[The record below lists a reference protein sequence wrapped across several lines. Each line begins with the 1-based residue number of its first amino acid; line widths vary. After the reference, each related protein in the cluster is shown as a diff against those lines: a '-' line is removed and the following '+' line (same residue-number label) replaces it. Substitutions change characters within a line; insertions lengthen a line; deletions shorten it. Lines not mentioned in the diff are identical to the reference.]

1 MQLSIAVLCFL
12 TLWCSVNSRCVMR
25 GECDGLDG
33 KIKPC
38 YADTEALPIIT
49 DVEDEDVENVISTFE
64 RICPTFVIDDE
75 GNRLPADEI
84 YTCCSSQQVFSMAES
99 LTLAESILGRCPT
112 CFRNFARQICEMN
125 CATDQSR
132 FVEVKTEVGA
142 DNKVYVNE
150 IDYRLHEDFM
160 LGTHSSCS
168 DVIVPQTGTYALTM
182 MCGSAVNC
190 TAEAWFSF
198 TGDTQ
203 ANPITP
209 VQVNFIMTSDN
220 ETSMHKEV
228 LPCYETYEG
237 DLPCSCMDCISTC
250 PDSKPYVPDICN
262 VLTLTCVGFSIGIG
276 FFGIT
281 VIIFIILTC
290 VQFKKQKKEPITK
303 EGTSGPN
310 KMTKMFQVLFAKIGG
325 MSASNPV
332 LIIMITS
339 WVVYAMIWGVI
350 NLNLTSNP
358 IELWSAPDSRS
369 RQELNFF
376 NERFGPFYR
385 TAQVFL
391 TFHSD
396 PFNVTTEDGEQWY
409 GPAFHLESIQELVK
423 LENKIKNINS
433 EGGGVTLA
441 DVCYAPLRAQD
452 SPKDINLCV
461 SMSATTYLSN
471 TNTINNAT
479 YLSEIQSCI
488 NNHYGFGCLAPW
500 GGGAEPDLAFG
511 GFEPGDIL
519 SANTLLINF
528 PISNFLLNEDLEPVL
543 EWEQNFLDLLHEYK
557 NNVDPAFVSVAYSA
571 ERSVEDE
578 IQRVSVA
585 EAVPIAI
592 SYILMFIYVTI
603 SLGNVRSCKT
613 RFIDSKVMV
622 ALGSIVT
629 VIVAI
634 VCAMGVMGYAQ
645 ITLTLLAINVIPFFI
660 LSIGIDNV
668 FLMVNTL
675 HDIQSNLKSFD
686 DYKEDWSFEKRR
698 RYVFEKMLE
707 SVGPSM
713 FVSSVTQITCFAIG
727 SLANFPAVVTFAI
740 FATFSLGFLFVFQ
753 ITTIVALLSLDYKR
767 TSQNR
772 LDIFCCVQ
780 KKILDDENPLH
791 SEIPYKGVTQR
802 LMVPYSKFILD
813 WRVKV
818 VVAIL
823 FMALVSVNV
832 MFVPDLEIGLDQEMA
847 LPSDSYV
854 YHYLQALASYI
865 RMGPP
870 VYFVVKGG
878 LNYTNPNHQNVICG
892 GQLCHK
898 DSLNMQIFLATL
910 HSDITYISKPSNSW
924 LDDFIDW
931 SGLYGVC
938 CQYNTSSYGFCA
950 SGDNS
955 EDCRHCNISRSEYA
969 NGRLRPEPEAFE
981 KYIPFFLQDPP
992 TEICNKAGLASY
1004 SAAVNYVLDSEG
1016 RATVQDTNFMAYHS
1030 PLSTSKDYITAVDN
1044 GYRVSGEIMAAIKK
1058 HTGLDIEV
1066 FPYSIFYVFYEQYL
1080 TMWADTFVAI
1090 GYCLLGALFFNLVAS
1105 GFNILTTFA
1114 VIFNVI
1120 LVIVNMMGIM
1130 YIWNIPLNA
1139 VSCVNLIVSIGIA
1152 VEFCSHIS
1160 YAYSTSQRQGD
1171 EKIAEAIQKVGAT
1184 IITGITFTNIPIIV
1198 LAFSYTEIIE
1208 VFFFRM
1214 FLSLVILGFLHGMVF
1229 FPVLLSYLDGL
1240 RR

>member
-1 MQLSIAVLCFL
+1 
-12 TLWCSVNSRCVMR
+12 MR
-25 GECDGLDG
+25 GECVGTDG

-38 YADTEALPIIT
+38 FADTEALSIIT
-49 DVEDEDVENVISTFE
+49 GVDDEDVENVITTFA
-64 RICPTFVIDDE
+64 RICPSFVIDDE
-75 GNRLPADEI
+75 GNRLPDDEI
-84 YTCCSSQQVFSMAES
+84 FTCCSSDQVFSMAES

-125 CATDQSR
+125 CAADQSR
-132 FVEVKTEVGA
+132 FVDVKYQPDA
-142 DNKVYVNE
+142 DGNLYVNE

-160 LGTHSSCS
+160 LGAHSSCA
-168 DVIVPQTGTYALTM
+168 DVVVPQTGTNALNM

-209 VQVNFIMTSDN
+209 VQVNFHMTSDK
-220 ETSMHKEV
+220 ETSMHKEI
-228 LPCYETYEG
+228 LPCDETYEG
-237 DLPCSCMDCISTC
+237 DLPCSCMDCVRTC
-250 PDSKPYVPDICN
+250 PDSKPYVPDICS
-262 VLTLTCVGFSIGIG
+262 VFTLSCVGFSIGIV
-276 FFGIT
+276 FFVIT
-281 VIIFIILTC
+281 VLIFILITYL
-290 VQFKKQKKEPITK
+290 QLRKQNREHPAKES
-303 EGTSGPN
+303 TSGPN
-310 KMTKMFQVLFAKIGG
+310 MMTKMFQKLFAKIGG

-332 LIIMITS
+332 LIIMITT
-339 WVVYAMIWGVI
+339 WVVFGMIFGVL

-391 TFHSD
+391 TFHAD
-396 PFNVTTEDGEQWY
+396 PFNITTEDGVQWY
-409 GPAFHLESIQELVK
+409 GPAFRLESIKELVE
-423 LENKIKNINS
+423 LEKQIMAIDID
-433 EGGGVTLA
+433 GLTLA
-441 DVCYAPLRAQD
+441 DVCYAPLRGRDA
-452 SPKDINLCV
+452 PKDINLCV
-461 SMSATTYLSN
+461 YMSATSYLSN
-471 TNTINNAT
+471 TDSINNAT
-479 YLSEIQSCI
+479 YLSEIQNCI
-488 NNHYGFGCLAPW
+488 NNHYGFGCLADW
-500 GGGAEPDLAFG
+500 GGGADPDLAFG
-511 GFEPGDIL
+511 GFERGDIL
-519 SANTLLINF
+519 SANTLLLNF
-528 PISNFLLNEDLEPVL
+528 PITNHLLSEDLEPVL
-543 EWEQNFLDLLHEYK
+543 KWEQKFLDILHEYK
-557 NNVDPAFVSVAYSA
+557 SNVAPEFVSVAYSA
-571 ERSVEDE
+571 ERSIEDE

-585 EAVPIAI
+585 EAIPITI

-613 RFIDSKVMV
+613 RCIDSKVMV
-622 ALGSIVT
+622 AMGSIVT
-629 VIVAI
+629 VVVAI
-634 VCAMGVMGYAQ
+634 VCAMGVMGYAE

-767 TSQNR
+767 ACQNR
-772 LDIFCCVQ
+772 FDIFCCIQ

-791 SEIPYKGVTQR
+791 SDTPYKGVTQR

-813 WRVKV
+813 WRVKI

-832 MFVPDLEIGLDQEMA
+832 MFVPEIEVGLDQEMA

-854 YHYLQALASYI
+854 YHYLQAVANYI

-878 LNYTNPNHQNVICG
+878 LDYTNHSHQNVICG

-938 CQYNTSSYGFCA
+938 CQYNTTNQAFCA

-955 EDCRHCNISRSEYA
+955 LDCAHCSIPRSEYG
-969 NGRLRPEPEAFE
+969 NGRLRPEAEAFE

-1004 SAAVNYVLDSEG
+1004 SAAVNYLLDSEG
-1016 RATVQDTNFMAYHS
+1016 RATVHDTNFMAYHS
-1030 PLSTSKDYITAVDN
+1030 PLSTSTDYITAVEN
-1044 GYRVSGEIMAAIKK
+1044 GYRVSDDIMAAIKE

-1214 FLSLVILGFLHGMVF
+1214 FVSLVVLGFLHGMIF

>member
-1 MQLSIAVLCFL
+1 MQFSITFLCFL
-12 TLWCSVNSRCVMR
+12 TLWCSINARCLMR
-25 GECDGLDG
+25 GECDGNDG
-33 KIKPC
+33 KVKPC
-38 YADTEALPIIT
+38 YNDTEPVSIIE
-49 DVEDEDVENVISTFE
+49 DVAEEDVESVLTTFE
-64 RICPTFVIDDE
+64 RICPTFLIDDE
-75 GNRLPADEI
+75 GNRLPDDEI
-84 YTCCSSQQVFSMAES
+84 YTCCSAEQVFSMAES

-125 CATDQSR
+125 CAADQSR
-132 FVEVKTEVGA
+132 FVEVVTEVGA
-142 DNKVYVNE
+142 DDRVYVNG
-150 IDYRLHEDFM
+150 INYTLHEDFM
-160 LGTHSSCS
+160 LGAHSSCS
-168 DVIVPQTGTYALTM
+168 NVIVPQTGFLAINM

-190 TAEAWFSF
+190 TAEAWFGF
-198 TGDTQ
+198 TGDTE

-209 VQVNFIMTSDN
+209 VEVNFHMTSDK
-220 ETSMHKEV
+220 EISMHAEA
-228 LPCYETYEG
+228 LPCTETFEG
-237 DLPCSCMDCISTC
+237 DLPCSCMDCRSTC
-250 PDSKPYVPDICN
+250 PDSTPYVPDICS
-262 VLTLTCVGFSIGIG
+262 VFTLSCVGFSVGLV
-276 FFGIT
+276 FFAVT
-281 VIIFIILTC
+281 VLIFIILTC
-290 VQFKKQKKEPITK
+290 VQRKKQNQETSAKKSA
-303 EGTSGPN
+303 SGPN
-310 KMTKMFQVLFAKIGG
+310 KMTKMFQKLFAKIGG
-325 MSASNPV
+325 MSANNPV

-339 WVVYAMIWGVI
+339 WVAFGMVFGVM

-391 TFHSD
+391 TFHTG
-396 PFNVTTEDGEQWY
+396 PFKRSNDDGEQWY
-409 GPAFHLESIQELVK
+409 GSAFRLESIQELVK

-433 EGGGVTLA
+433 EGEGVTLA
-441 DVCYAPLRAQD
+441 DVCYAPLLERGA
-452 SPKDINLCV
+452 PKDINLCV
-461 SMSATTYLSN
+461 SMSATSYLSN
-471 TNTINNAT
+471 TIAINNVT
-479 YLSEIQSCI
+479 YLNEIQACI
-488 NNHYGFGCLAPW
+488 NNHYGFGCLASW
-500 GGGAEPDLAFG
+500 GGGADPDLAFG
-511 GFEPGDIL
+511 GFEPGNVL

-543 EWEQNFLDLLHEYK
+543 EWEEKFLEVLHEYK
-557 NNVDPAFVSVAYSA
+557 SSVDPEFVSVAYAA

-578 IQRVSVA
+578 IKRVSVA
-585 EAVPIAI
+585 EATPIAI

-613 RFIDSKVMV
+613 RLIDSKVMV
-622 ALGSIVT
+622 ALGSILT
-629 VIVAI
+629 VVIAI
-634 VCAMGVMGYAQ
+634 VCAMGIMGYFQ

-686 DYKEDWSFEKRR
+686 DYKEDLSFEKRR
-698 RYVFEKMLE
+698 RYVFEKMMG

-713 FVSSVTQITCFAIG
+713 FVSSVTQITCFGIG

-740 FATFSLGFLFVFQ
+740 FATFSLAFLFIFQ

-767 TSQNR
+767 ACQNR
-772 LDIFCCVQ
+772 FDIFCCIQ
-780 KKILDDENPLH
+780 KKILDDENPLQ
-791 SEIPYKGVTQR
+791 SETPYTGVTQR

-813 WRVKV
+813 WRVKI
-818 VVAIL
+818 VVAVL
-823 FMALVSVNV
+823 FMALVSINV
-832 MFVPDLEIGLDQEMA
+832 MFIPELEVGLDQQMA

-854 YHYLQALASYI
+854 YHYLQAIANYI

-878 LNYTNPNHQNVICG
+878 LNYTDPDHQNVICG
-892 GQLCHK
+892 GQLCHE

-910 HSDITYISKPSNSW
+910 NSDITYISKPSNSW
-924 LDDFIDW
+924 LDDFTDW

-938 CQYNTSSYGFCA
+938 CQYNTTTQGFCP
-950 SGDNS
+950 SGLNS
-955 EDCRHCNISRSEYA
+955 DDCKHCSIPRSDYA
-969 NGRLRPEPEAFE
+969 NGRLRPDKEAFE
-981 KYIPFFLQDPP
+981 RYIPFFLQDPP

-1004 SAAVNYVLDSEG
+1004 SASVNYVLDSEG
-1016 RATVQDTNFMAYHS
+1016 RATIHDTNFMAYHS
-1030 PLSTSKDYITAVDN
+1030 PLSTSKDYITAVEN
-1044 GYRVSGEIMAAIKK
+1044 GYRVSDEIMAAIKK

-1090 GYCLLGALFFNLVAS
+1090 GYCLLGALVFNLLAS

-1114 VIFNVI
+1114 VMFNVI

-1130 YIWNIPLNA
+1130 FIWNIPLNA

-1152 VEFCSHIS
+1152 VEFCSHIA
-1160 YAYSTSQRQGD
+1160 YAYSTSQLQGN

-1214 FLSLVILGFLHGMVF
+1214 FFSLVILGFFHGMVF
-1229 FPVLLSYLDGL
+1229 FPVFLSYLDGL
-1240 RR
+1240 KR